1 MIKQID
7 KKQNRLKI
15 KKRVRAKVFGTAE
28 KPRMSV
34 FRSNKHI
41 YTQLIDDVN
50 GITLVAASTKSA
62 TLTAQLAEKSGS
74 ERAAI
79 VGKYV
84 AELAQQKGI
93 NTVVFDRNGF
103 RYHGQVQRLAD
114 AAREQGLTF

>member
-50 GITLVAASTKSA
+50 GITLVAASTKSSA
-62 TLTAQLAEKSGS
+62 LASDIAEKSGA

-79 VGKYV
+79 VGKHV